1 MPDSKEY
8 DMKYRPKSYNYWEDQ
23 ANIAHIA
30 RNIKG
35 EKRRQTSKIL
45 AEAGISDQVISS
57 ESLSDDERTAAGRVH
72 PWFMG
77 GEYLPDFLP
86 NETEIAR
93 VTLKSTT
100 LDVISIRAR
109 KTKHRIVYSIVD
121 EYGDDHIDIYKLIQ
135 KTSIKPLTMGRMI
148 ELIDNAEE
156 EGGLVSHWRDYN
168 YDPGVVDPDQIYDF
182 ATVSSDFYP
191 ELGQWYDEANEE
203 WLSVETGTAKA
214 DGLE

>member
-1 MPDSKEY
+1 MPDSKNY
-8 DMKYRPKSYNYWEDQ
+8 DLKYRPKSYNYWEDQ
-23 ANIAHIA
+23 ANISHIA

-35 EKRRQTSKIL
+35 EMRRQTSKTL
-45 AEAGISDQVISS
+45 SEAGIRDQVISS
-57 ESLSDDERTAAGRVH
+57 ESLSDDERTAAGRIH

-100 LDVISIRAR
+100 LDVKSIRAR
-109 KTKHRIVYSIVD
+109 KTKHRIVYRIVD
-121 EYGDDHIDIYKLIQ
+121 EYDAQYSLIQ
-135 KTSIKPLTMGRMI
+135 KTSIKPLTMLRMI
-148 ELIDNAEE
+148 DLIDNATED
-156 EGGLVSHWRDYN
+156 GGLVDCFRDYN
-168 YDPGVVDPDQIYDF
+168 YREGGLDPDQIYDF

-203 WLSVETGTAKA
+203 WLETETKKSERVE
-214 DGLE
+214 DDCS